1 MGYAGKLS
9 VGLAADDMAAHAALD
24 ARDFANSQRHVALNP
39 FRPVPSAL
47 VDDAGIN
54 RAAVEAN
61 VINIINER
69 RERAAFFPQRLFA
82 DPAWEILLALTL
94 AHARQHRL
102 DVTKL
107 CQRVD
112 VPATTVLRWIS
123 TMLDE
128 GILLRLN
135 DKTDR
140 RRKYIE
146 LSPAS
151 WEKMSQY
158 ISGICQPHWRAA

>member
-1 MGYAGKLS
+1 MGYAGTQS
-9 VGLAADDMAAHAALD
+9 VGFGADDTLAHAARD
-24 ARDFANSQRHVALNP
+24 ARDLAYARRPAARNS
-39 FRPVPSAL
+39 FRDVLATF

-54 RAAVEAN
+54 RAAVEAD
-61 VINIINER
+61 VLSIIRER

-94 AHARQHRL
+94 AQARQHRL

-135 DKTDR
+135 DNTDR

-146 LSPAS
+146 LSPES
-151 WEKMSQY
+151 WSKMSQY
-158 ISGICQPHWRAA
+158 ISAISAPRLRAA